1 MRYFPEKTFFL
12 IPYFIEIQRKSFS
25 DFLEKGIIKELFRRN
40 PITNAKNDL
49 ELVFFPE
56 KYQLTPPEFNS
67 KQAIFNVKTYACK
80 LYVPAQLTNWEN
92 NQVTFQWVLL
102 GNLPLMTKRGHFI
115 INGSARVIVNQLVRS
130 PGIYYQQAIDITKK
144 KTVYADLISQRGAW
158 LRLEIDKK
166 KRVWAKMKKTPKISI
181 LVFLQAMGFD
191 KDLINKSIHFSEFLE
206 NSKITDEK
214 KTIYQL
220 ETQEQALMMIYAL
233 THPKYDKTKI
243 TIEKGQKFLFRKFFN
258 PRTYDLGFLGRI
270 RLNKK
275 LGLSIPLTHCTL
287 TPQDVLFAI
296 DYLIN
301 LEYGF
306 GYLDDIDHLK
316 NRRVRASGEL
326 IQNQFGT
333 GLIRL
338 EKIIREK
345 MKKPKNSLTLKN
357 LITTKALDGALRE
370 FFGSSPLSQYM
381 DQTNPLAEITH
392 KRRLSSLGPG
402 GISRETAGMA
412 IRGIHP
418 THYGRIC
425 PIETPEGKNA
435 GLVNSPT
442 ILTRINSQGFLETP
456 FYPVFQGQIQKQIG
470 PFFFSAEQEQ
480 QINAA
485 PGDLNYSHLNFL
497 SDNLLPIR
505 NQDEYKRVF
514 RNQVEYIGISPIQM
528 ISVATS
534 LIPFLEHDDA
544 NRALMGSNMQRQA
557 VPLINP
563 ERPIVGTGLEARV
576 ISDSGHIIQASQSG
590 FVSYV
595 SGNKIIIESVKSPT
609 LAGCSAP
616 VLKVF
621 KDLENTNK
629 ISNFKNLKKISSLKN
644 ELPSIWNN
652 KKTAKTNRRKAS
664 YSKEIQE
671 KQIGLKHP
679 INDRYGVPTSSS
691 QLVSK
696 SSILTGNTH
705 KNLNFQTISGN
716 LKSSILLQPI
726 HCTGLRENDIL
737 LKQKIK
743 RNLKIRN
750 IHLPFDSTMLK
761 QALSKSS
768 TLTSDEIKNF
778 SLINNPDHFSLL
790 KRDSNKLF
798 SLYTTHIPKSDFKS
812 GIYQWNF
819 LVNNQPRRQRYW
831 ITALKPLKNNIQR
844 MPVFKKHTPKK
855 NNEVWDVIDWSFP
868 SEQTTFFV
876 KSKNLFNKNRFLN
889 PKIYHKKECKIT
901 NNFKSFQTVF
911 ALKQIINPHEIIFS
925 IKTQNYASKNS
936 QFLFKIFGTGPVK
949 IEDFETSNE
958 ILIQLQNKKNFNAFN
973 LNKSFTVLQKQN
985 NVFKFHVKYNNIYRS
1000 KTSIFSSVFNQHKTN
1015 VNLSTSKK
1023 NKIQKKLSSLGYQ
1036 LKSVESKKINLALSG
1051 LEQSTFCYFENF
1063 ISNNKNKFVKV
1074 TKQKNNLFFA
1084 KNIFQFRNYHT
1095 STGAEHRGLRI
1106 GCLKPP
1112 TILYSPQDS
1121 YFLRGNFCITGLTKK
1136 INTLQQY
1143 KIPDHIETSTF
1154 FNTKHS
1160 AFTKVLKS
1168 NSLTHAPFTIE
1179 NGKAYQGMQTSWPP
1193 RWPERGIRDSVP
1205 VVAFEPQG
1213 ADPLKS
1219 KILMQPI
1226 KSEDFKTSIRCETG
1240 TSDRSGR
1247 AGIRY
1252 RDSVPGFRTETPYR
1266 LKNSESFL
1274 PALSIGLL
1282 NKLKQIQLEILFQKK
1297 FAINAPKGDS
1307 KTSSGVSKSKIF
1319 TVCNGD
1325 FKIKDFNK
1333 NLKKVLPLQSD
1344 ILVPL
1349 ETVYSNPFEF
1359 KPLNCDWKE
1368 ITTNFK
1374 FSNNFFNIQNLTL
1387 SGLESLTIER
1397 KKPPRWPLKSK
1408 ILMPSI
1414 RDSVPVVAFQPQPAT
1429 TKTVDVL
1436 KTEYIE
1442 YNLQNYHRSN
1452 QDTCLHQKPVVHQ
1465 GEWVQKSDILA
1476 DCAASVAGELAL
1488 GKNLLIAYMPWEGY
1502 NFEDAILIS
1511 ERLVYDDIL
1520 TSIHIERYEI
1530 EIRDT
1535 DYGIEQITKQIP
1547 ELFTQRNEWQL
1558 EHLNEKGIAKLGSW
1572 VKEGDILVG
1581 KITPM
1586 RPKPLSPQENLVYD
1600 IVGKKIPTTCDTSLR
1615 VPKGVEGRVIKIQIL
1630 DTETVPSGIS
1640 FSGPGRVHIYLAEK
1654 RKIQVGDKM
1663 AGRHG
1668 NKGIVSKILPR
1679 QDMPYLLDGTPIDMV
1694 LNPLGVPSRMNV
1706 GQIFE
1711 CLLGLAGTHLEQ
1723 QYRVNPFDEFFG
1735 PEASRSLVYLKL
1747 YQARLKSGQH
1757 WLFNPEFPGK
1767 TRLVD
1772 GRTGECF
1779 DQSVT
1784 VGRAYML
1791 KLVHLVDEK
1800 IHARSTGPYSLITQQ
1815 PLGGRSKHGGQRLG
1829 EMEVW
1834 ALEGFGAAYTL
1845 QELLTIKSDDVKGR
1859 HQVLD
1864 AILNN
1869 ESISFGT
1876 PESFKV
1882 LVRELQS
1889 LCLDVNI
1896 FTISAAKRK
1905 SIDIMKIP

>member
-1 MRYFPEKTFFL
+1 MRYFSEKTFFL

-258 PRTYDLGFLGRI
+258 PRTYDLGRLGRV

-306 GYLDDIDHLK
+306 GCLDDIDHLK

-497 SDNLLPIR
+497 SGNLLPIR

-595 SGNKIIIESVKSPT
+595 SGNKIIVQNYSM
-609 LAGCSAP
+609 
-616 VLKVF
+616 F

-629 ISNFKNLKKISSLKN
+629 ISNFKNFKKISSLKN
-644 ELPSIWNN
+644 EFPSIWDD
-652 KKTAKTNRRKAS
+652 KKTAKTNHYLK
-664 YSKEIQE
+664 YSKGIQN
-671 KQIGLKHP
+671 KQIGLKHSL
-679 INDRYGVPTSSS
+679 NDR
-691 QLVSK
+691 LVSK
-696 SSILTGNTH
+696 SSILTGSKQ
-705 KNLNFQTISGN
+705 KNFDFLTTAGAE
-716 LKSSILLQPI
+716 QPI
-726 HCTGLRENDIL
+726 LYTGLRQNYIL

-761 QALSKSS
+761 QVLSKSS
-768 TLTSDEIKNF
+768 ILTNDEIKNF
-778 SLINNPDHFSLL
+778 SLIHPPGHLSLL

-798 SLYTTHIPKSDFKS
+798 SLYTTHIPKCDFKS

-819 LVNNQPRRQRYW
+819 LLNNQPNRKKYS
-831 ITALKPLKNNIQR
+831 ITALNPLKNNVKG
-844 MPVFKKHTPKK
+844 MPVFNKYTPKK
-855 NNEVWDVIDWSFP
+855 NNEVWNVIGCSFP
-868 SEQTTFFV
+868 SQKTNFFV
-876 KSKNLFNKNRFLN
+876 KSKNLLNKNRFLN
-889 PKIYHKKECKIT
+889 SKIYYRKQSKIT
-901 NNFKSFQTVF
+901 TNFKSFQTLF
-911 ALKQIINPHEIIFS
+911 ALKKIINPHKIIFS
-925 IKTQNYASKNS
+925 IKTQNYAYKNS
-936 QFLFKIFGTGPVK
+936 QFLFKVFGTVP
-949 IEDFETSNE
+949 IPRNE
-958 ILIQLQNKKNFNAFN
+958 IVIQLHNKKNFNEFH

-985 NVFKFHVKYNNIYRS
+985 NVFKFNVKYNNVYRS
-1000 KTSIFSSVFNQHKTN
+1000 KTSIFSSVFNEHKTN
-1015 VNLSTSKK
+1015 FNFSVSKK
-1023 NKIQKKLSSLGYQ
+1023 NKIQKKLSGLDYQ
-1036 LKSVESKKINLALSG
+1036 LKIVESKKINFHK
-1051 LEQSTFCYFENF
+1051 QSTFCYFDNF
-1063 ISNNKNKFVKV
+1063 ISNNKNKFIKLN
-1074 TKQKNNLFFA
+1074 KQKNNLFFA
-1084 KNIFQFRNYHT
+1084 KTIFQFRNYHT
-1095 STGAEHRGLRI
+1095 STG
-1106 GCLKPP
+1106 CFKPP

-1121 YFLRGNFCITGLTKK
+1121 YFLRGNFCIIELTKK

-1143 KIPDHIETSTF
+1143 IISDYIETNRF

-1168 NSLTHAPFTIE
+1168 NNLTHATFNIE
-1179 NGKAYQGMQTSWPP
+1179 NGKVNQGVQTSWL
-1193 RWPERGIRDSVP
+1193 E
-1205 VVAFEPQG
+1205 G
-1213 ADPLKS
+1213 AGDLKCS
-1219 KILMQPI
+1219 ILQQPI
-1226 KSEDFKTSIRCETG
+1226 PSKRCETIG
-1240 TSDRSGR
+1240 TSY
-1247 AGIRY
+1247 RY
-1252 RDSVPGFRTETPYR
+1252 NV
-1266 LKNSESFL
+1266 
-1274 PALSIGLL
+1274 PALPISLL
-1282 NKLKQIQLEILFQKK
+1282 NKLKQIQLELLFQKK

-1307 KTSSGVSKSKIF
+1307 KTSNHVSKSQIF
-1319 TVCNGD
+1319 TVCNDG
-1325 FKIKDFNK
+1325 FKIKNFTKNNK
-1333 NLKKVLPLQSD
+1333 NLKKVLPLQSE
-1344 ILVPL
+1344 ILLPL

-1359 KPLNCDWKE
+1359 KPLNCNWKE

-1374 FSNNFFNIQNLTL
+1374 FFNNFFNIQNLTL
-1387 SGLESLTIER
+1387 NGLESLTIER
-1397 KKPPRWPLKSK
+1397 FL
-1408 ILMPSI
+1408 
-1414 RDSVPVVAFQPQPAT
+1414 PAT
-1429 TKTVDVL
+1429 TKTVDAP

-1520 TSIHIERYEI
+1520 TSVHIERYEI

-1711 CLLGLAGTHLEQ
+1711 CLLGLAGTHLQQ

>member
-130 PGIYYQQAIDITKK
+130 PGIYYQEAIDITKK
-144 KTVYADLISQRGAW
+144 KIVYADLISQRGAW

-181 LVFLQAMGFD
+181 LVFLQAIGFD

-258 PRTYDLGFLGRI
+258 PRTYDLGQLGRV

-306 GYLDDIDHLK
+306 GCLDDIDHLK

-497 SDNLLPIR
+497 SGNLLPIR

-576 ISDSGHIIQASQSG
+576 VSDSGHIIQASQSG

-595 SGNKIIIESVKSPT
+595 SGNKIIIQSYS
-609 LAGCSAP
+609 
-616 VLKVF
+616 VF
-621 KDLENTNK
+621 KDLENSNK
-629 ISNFKNLKKISSLKN
+629 ISNFKNLKKINSLKN
-644 ELPSIWNN
+644 EFPSIWND
-652 KKTAKTNRRKAS
+652 KKTDKTNH
-664 YSKEIQE
+664 YSKYSKKIQN
-671 KQIGLKHP
+671 KQIGLKHQ
-679 INDRYGVPTSSS
+679 INDRLG
-691 QLVSK
+691 
-696 SSILTGNTH
+696 IN
-705 KNLNFQTISGN
+705 KNFDFQTTTSAV
-716 LKSSILLQPI
+716 QPVL
-726 HCTGLRENDIL
+726 CTGLRENYIL

-750 IHLPFDSTMLK
+750 IHLPLDSAMLK

-768 TLTSDEIKNF
+768 ILTNDEIKNF
-778 SLINNPDHFSLL
+778 SLINNPDYLSLL

-798 SLYTTHIPKSDFKS
+798 SLYTTHIPKCDFKS

-819 LVNNQPRRQRYW
+819 LVNHQPSRQKHL
-831 ITALKPLKNNIQR
+831 ITALNPLKNNVKG
-844 MPVFKKHTPKK
+844 MPVFKKHTQKK
-855 NNEVWDVIDWSFP
+855 NNEVWNVIGWSFP
-868 SEQTTFFV
+868 SEQ
-876 KSKNLFNKNRFLN
+876 K
-889 PKIYHKKECKIT
+889 CKIT
-901 NNFKSFQTVF
+901 NNFKSFQTLF
-911 ALKQIINPHEIIFS
+911 ALKKIINPHKIIFS
-925 IKTQNYASKNS
+925 IKTQNYAYKKS
-936 QFLFKIFGTGPVK
+936 QFLFKIFGTVP
-949 IEDFETSNE
+949 IPSNE
-958 ILIQLQNKKNFNAFN
+958 ILIQLQNKKNFKALN

-985 NVFKFHVKYNNIYRS
+985 NVFKFTVKYNNVYSS

-1015 VNLSTSKK
+1015 VNFSVSKK
-1023 NKIQKKLSSLGYQ
+1023 NKIQKKLSGLGYQ
-1036 LKSVESKKINLALSG
+1036 LKSVESKKINFHK
-1051 LEQSTFCYFENF
+1051 QSTFCYFDNF

-1074 TKQKNNLFFA
+1074 NKQKNNLFFA
-1084 KNIFQFRNYHT
+1084 KNIFQYRNYHT
-1095 STGAEHRGLRI
+1095 STG
-1106 GCLKPP
+1106 CFKPP

-1121 YFLRGNFCITGLTKK
+1121 YFLRGKFCITGLTKK

-1154 FNTKHS
+1154 SNTKHS

-1168 NSLTHAPFTIE
+1168 NSLTDVTFNIE
-1179 NGKAYQGMQTSWPP
+1179 NGKVNQGVQTSWP
-1193 RWPERGIRDSVP
+1193 E
-1205 VVAFEPQG
+1205 G
-1213 ADPLKS
+1213 AGALKS
-1219 KILMQPI
+1219 KILAAQ
-1226 KSEDFKTSIRCETG
+1226 SSWCETTG
-1240 TSDRSGR
+1240 TS
-1247 AGIRY
+1247 Y
-1252 RDSVPGFRTETPYR
+1252 RDNV
-1266 LKNSESFL
+1266 
-1274 PALSIGLL
+1274 PALSIGLF

-1297 FAINAPKGDS
+1297 IAINAPKGDS
-1307 KTSSGVSKSKIF
+1307 KLSSGLSKSEIF

-1325 FKIKDFNK
+1325 FKIKNFNKNHK
-1333 NLKKVLPLQSD
+1333 NLKKVLPLQSEN
-1344 ILVPL
+1344 LVPL
-1349 ETVYSNPFEF
+1349 KTVYSNPFEF

-1397 KKPPRWPLKSK
+1397 FL
-1408 ILMPSI
+1408 
-1414 RDSVPVVAFQPQPAT
+1414 PAT
-1429 TKTVDVL
+1429 TKTTDVP

-1711 CLLGLAGTHLEQ
+1711 CLLGLAGTHLQQ

>member
-67 KQAIFNVKTYACK
+67 KQAIFNVRTYACK

-130 PGIYYQQAIDITKK
+130 PGIYYQEAIDITKK
-144 KTVYADLISQRGAW
+144 KIVYADLISQRGAW

-181 LVFLQAMGFD
+181 LVFLQAIGFD

-258 PRTYDLGFLGRI
+258 PRTYDLGQLGRV

-306 GYLDDIDHLK
+306 GCLDDIDHLK

-497 SDNLLPIR
+497 SGNLLPIR

-595 SGNKIIIESVKSPT
+595 SGNKIIIESYS
-609 LAGCSAP
+609 
-616 VLKVF
+616 VF
-621 KDLENTNK
+621 KDLENSNK
-629 ISNFKNLKKISSLKN
+629 ISNFKNLKKINSLKN
-644 ELPSIWNN
+644 EFPLIWND
-652 KKTAKTNRRKAS
+652 KKTVKTNH
-664 YSKEIQE
+664 YSKYSKKIQN
-671 KQIGLKHP
+671 KQIGLKHQ
-679 INDRYGVPTSSS
+679 INDRLGMNKNFDFQTTTSA
-691 QLVSK
+691 LK
-696 SSILTGNTH
+696 SSILT
-705 KNLNFQTISGN
+705 
-716 LKSSILLQPI
+716 QPVL
-726 HCTGLRENDIL
+726 CTGLRENYIL

-750 IHLPFDSTMLK
+750 IHLPLDSAMLK

-768 TLTSDEIKNF
+768 ILTNDEIKNF
-778 SLINNPDHFSLL
+778 SVINNPDYLSLL

-798 SLYTTHIPKSDFKS
+798 SLYTTHIPKCDFKS

-819 LVNNQPRRQRYW
+819 LVNHQPSRQKYL
-831 ITALKPLKNNIQR
+831 ITALNPLKNNVKG
-844 MPVFKKHTPKK
+844 MPVFKKHTQKK
-855 NNEVWDVIDWSFP
+855 NNEVWDIIGWSFP
-868 SEQTTFFV
+868 SEQTSFFV
-876 KSKNLFNKNRFLN
+876 KSKNLLNKNKFLN
-889 PKIYHKKECKIT
+889 PKIYHRKECKIT
-901 NNFKSFQTVF
+901 NNFKSFQTLF
-911 ALKQIINPHEIIFS
+911 ALKKIINPHKIIFS
-925 IKTQNYASKNS
+925 IKTQNYAYKKS
-936 QFLFKIFGTGPVK
+936 QFLFKIFGTVP
-949 IEDFETSNE
+949 IPSNE
-958 ILIQLQNKKNFNAFN
+958 ILIQLQNKKNSKALN

-985 NVFKFHVKYNNIYRS
+985 NVFKFHVKYNNVYSS

-1015 VNLSTSKK
+1015 VNFSVSKK
-1023 NKIQKKLSSLGYQ
+1023 NKIQKKLSGLGYQ
-1036 LKSVESKKINLALSG
+1036 LTSVESKKINFHK
-1051 LEQSTFCYFENF
+1051 QSTFCYFDNF

-1074 TKQKNNLFFA
+1074 NKQKNNLFFA
-1084 KNIFQFRNYHT
+1084 KNIFQYRNYHT
-1095 STGAEHRGLRI
+1095 STG
-1106 GCLKPP
+1106 CFKPP

-1121 YFLRGNFCITGLTKK
+1121 YFLRGKFCITGLTKK
-1136 INTLQQY
+1136 INTLHQY
-1143 KIPDHIETSTF
+1143 NIPDHTETSTF
-1154 FNTKHS
+1154 SNTKHS

-1168 NSLTHAPFTIE
+1168 NSLTDVTFNIE
-1179 NGKAYQGMQTSWPP
+1179 NGKVNQGVQTSWP
-1193 RWPERGIRDSVP
+1193 E
-1205 VVAFEPQG
+1205 G
-1213 ADPLKS
+1213 AGALKS
-1219 KILMQPI
+1219 KILAAQ
-1226 KSEDFKTSIRCETG
+1226 SSWCETTGTENRMLRSG
-1240 TSDRSGR
+1240 TSY
-1247 AGIRY
+1247 RY
-1252 RDSVPGFRTETPYR
+1252 NV
-1266 LKNSESFL
+1266 

-1282 NKLKQIQLEILFQKK
+1282 NKLKQIQLEILFQNKI
-1297 FAINAPKGDS
+1297 AINAPKGDS
-1307 KTSSGVSKSKIF
+1307 KMSSGLSKSEIL

-1325 FKIKDFNK
+1325 FKIKNFNKNHK
-1333 NLKKVLPLQSD
+1333 NLKKVLPLQSEN
-1344 ILVPL
+1344 LVPL
-1349 ETVYSNPFEF
+1349 KTVYSNPFEF
-1359 KPLNCDWKE
+1359 KPLNGDWKE

-1397 KKPPRWPLKSK
+1397 FL
-1408 ILMPSI
+1408 
-1414 RDSVPVVAFQPQPAT
+1414 PAT
-1429 TKTVDVL
+1429 TKTIDVP

-1711 CLLGLAGTHLEQ
+1711 CLLGLAGTHLQQ

>member
-130 PGIYYQQAIDITKK
+130 PGIYYQEAIDITKK

-258 PRTYDLGFLGRI
+258 PRTYDLGLLGRV

-306 GYLDDIDHLK
+306 GHLDDIDHLK

-345 MKKPKNSLTLKN
+345 MKKPKDSLTLKN

-595 SGNKIIIESVKSPT
+595 SGNKIIIESYS
-609 LAGCSAP
+609 
-616 VLKVF
+616 VF
-621 KDLENTNK
+621 KNLENSNK
-629 ISNFKNLKKISSLKN
+629 ISNFKNLKKISSVKN

-652 KKTAKTNRRKAS
+652 KKTAQTNLK
-664 YSKEIQE
+664 YSKEIQN

-679 INDRYGVPTSSS
+679 INDRLGM
-691 QLVSK
+691 
-696 SSILTGNTH
+696 GNKH
-705 KNLNFQTISGN
+705 KNFNFQTITGD
-716 LKSSILLQPI
+716 LKSSILLQPE
-726 HCTGLRENDIL
+726 HGTGLRENYIL

-750 IHLPFDSTMLK
+750 IHLPFHPTMLK
-761 QALSKSS
+761 QTLSKSS
-768 TLTSDEIKNF
+768 ILTSDEMKNF

-790 KRDSNKLF
+790 KRDENKLF
-798 SLYTTHIPKSDFKS
+798 SLYTTHIPKCDFKS

-819 LVNNQPRRQRYW
+819 LVNNQPSRQKYL
-831 ITALKPLKNNIQR
+831 ITALKPLKNNIKR

-855 NNEVWDVIDWSFP
+855 NNDVWDVIGWSFP
-868 SEQTTFFV
+868 SEQPSFFV

-889 PKIYHKKECKIT
+889 PKIYHRKDGKIT
-901 NNFKSFQTVF
+901 NNFKSFQTLFV
-911 ALKQIINPHEIIFS
+911 LKKIINPHEIIFS
-925 IKTQNYASKNS
+925 IKTQNYAYKNS
-936 QFLFKIFGTGPVK
+936 QFLFKIFGMVP
-949 IEDFETSNE
+949 IPSNE

-973 LNKSFTVLQKQN
+973 LNKSFTVLQEQK

-1000 KTSIFSSVFNQHKTN
+1000 KISIFSSVFNEHKTN
-1015 VNLSTSKK
+1015 VNFSVSKK
-1023 NKIQKKLSSLGYQ
+1023 NKIQKKLSGLNYP
-1036 LKSVESKKINLALSG
+1036 LKSVKSKKINFHK
-1051 LEQSTFCYFENF
+1051 QSTFCYFENF
-1063 ISNNKNKFVKV
+1063 ISNNKKKFVKV
-1074 TKQKNNLFFA
+1074 NKQKNNLFFA

-1095 STGAEHRGLRI
+1095 STG
-1106 GCLKPP
+1106 CSKPP

-1121 YFLRGNFCITGLTKK
+1121 YFLRGNFCITGLTNK

-1143 KIPDHIETSTF
+1143 NIPDHIENNTF

-1168 NSLTHAPFTIE
+1168 NNLTHATFTIE
-1179 NGKAYQGMQTSWPP
+1179 NGKGYQGMQSSWP
-1193 RWPERGIRDSVP
+1193 
-1205 VVAFEPQG
+1205 QG
-1213 ADPLKS
+1213 TNDLKS
-1219 KILMQPI
+1219 KIVMQPVR
-1226 KSEDFKTSIRCETG
+1226 STG
-1240 TSDRSGR
+1240 CS
-1247 AGIRY
+1247 A
-1252 RDSVPGFRTETPYR
+1252 
-1266 LKNSESFL
+1266 

-1297 FAINAPKGDS
+1297 FAINAPKDDS
-1307 KTSSGVSKSKIF
+1307 KTSSGVSKSEIF

-1325 FKIKDFNK
+1325 FKIKNFNK
-1333 NLKKVLPLQSD
+1333 NLKKVLPLQSE
-1344 ILVPL
+1344 ILVPI
-1349 ETVYSNPFEF
+1349 ETIYSNPFEF
-1359 KPLNCDWKE
+1359 KPLNCDWKK

-1397 KKPPRWPLKSK
+1397 FL
-1408 ILMPSI
+1408 
-1414 RDSVPVVAFQPQPAT
+1414 PAT

-1630 DTETVPSGIS
+1630 DTETVPSGIN

-1711 CLLGLAGTHLEQ
+1711 CLLGLAGTHLQQ